1 MAQIV
6 EVVTIFKRDGS
17 VANSFINSI
26 KKKKGLLAAYDELL
40 ALESMLPREAE
51 VIVSPR
57 TSTRQL
63 LYELPQQLVLY
74 YII

>member
-6 EVVTIFKRDGS
+6 EVVTLFNRDGS
-17 VANSFINSI
+17 VSNSFVNSI

-51 VIVSPR
+51 VVISPR
-57 TSTRQL
+57 ISTRQL